1 MALASTEIVLQTT
14 RCKFLVSKL
23 FHFPARK
30 ITCPPVL
37 LPYGKF
43 ARDASL

>member
-1 MALASTEIVLQTT
+1 MTLASAEIVLQTA
-14 RCKFLVSKL
+14 RCKYLVSKL
-23 FHFPARK
+23 FHFPAGK

-37 LPYGKF
+37 LPNRKF

>member
-1 MALASTEIVLQTT
+1 MALASAEIVLQTT

-30 ITCPPVL
+30 ITCPN
-37 LPYGKF
+37 GKF